1 MLRSSV
7 LAVALFML
15 AGLSPASAQWSF
27 GVGVEYGAPGYH
39 TPPGYYGPPPGYVYE
54 QPPAVY
60 VPAQPVPSAVPPD
73 VVFDM
78 LERAGYREFSPMAF
92 RDGVYKLNAVN
103 RRGDL
108 VALEVSALT
117 AAVEVEYLIA
127 ARRTAISPAQPPAPM
142 PVPQAP
148 ADQDS
153 DDPLVV
159 Y

>member
-7 LAVALFML
+7 LAAALFML
-15 AGLSPASAQWSF
+15 AGLSPTSAQWSF
-27 GVGVEYGAPGYH
+27 GVGVEYGAPV
-39 TPPGYYGPPPGYVYE
+39 YGPPPVYAYE
-54 QPPAVY
+54 EPPVLYA
-60 VPAQPVPSAVPPD
+60 PAQPIPSAVPPD

-117 AAVEVEYLIA
+117 GAVEIEYLIA
-127 ARRTAISPAQPPAPM
+127 ARRAAISPAQPPPPAR
-142 PVPQAP
+142 VPQAP
-148 ADQDS
+148 ARQQG